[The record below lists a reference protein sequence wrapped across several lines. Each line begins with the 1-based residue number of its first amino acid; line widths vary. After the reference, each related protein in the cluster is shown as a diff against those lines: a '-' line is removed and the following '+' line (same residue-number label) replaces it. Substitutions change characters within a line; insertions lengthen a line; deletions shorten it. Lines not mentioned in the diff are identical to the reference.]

1 MAAEGWLVVDGVEV
15 FSNYRF
21 KKMVEYFQAN
31 NLIPPSS
38 IQFHKDGYST
48 VQPGMKTCPS
58 TWAYSTDASITNMPW
73 YNAGLPES
81 SKFIGYWVES
91 IEGLDPRAFERQ
103 VEQKS
108 YSGAQLS
115 QLRSQ
120 HRELTFEFIVLG
132 SDSEGVEFGMRW
144 LESQVI
150 DFCSSCQLSE
160 IQLRHNDSIAGNPE
174 RGWWKYRR
182 AGLLSGIEWD
192 AEELDIGCRSRR
204 ASMTLVAAD
213 PCRYKCEQTVFAATD
228 VLASGGYTPGT
239 CMSAEDFI
247 LGFDPAVPPKLK
259 KKVGGSYQA
268 TQEYIYA
275 EIPASGAGVNSA
287 VVRLTNNTPAASA
300 LCGASWD
307 VWVTCQSD
315 WASLDEAI
323 ANRRVVMQVADLP
336 ASGQI
341 VIDSSLKTVTVNV
354 NGVEV
359 DHPWQYV
366 AFSDGTSFDWIDCS
380 DCSNLLVGLA
390 PTNPAAVS
398 CIFEVGYVH
407 REGCV

>member
-21 KKMVEYFQAN
+21 KKMVDYFQNAG
-31 NLIPPSS
+31 LIDASS
-38 IQFHKDGYST
+38 IQFKKDAFPT
-48 VQPGMKTCPS
+48 VAPGVKTCPS
-58 TWAYSTDASITNMPW
+58 TWAYNPTTDRTNLPW
-73 YNAGLPES
+73 YNASIPES
-81 SKFIGYWVES
+81 QKLIGFW
-91 IEGLDPRAFERQ
+91 IENIDGLDARAFERQ

-108 YSGAQLS
+108 YSGAQLT

-120 HRELTFEFIVLG
+120 HRELNFEFIVLG
-132 SDSEGVEFGMRW
+132 VDSEGVEYGMRW
-144 LESQVI
+144 LESQLI
-150 DFCSSCQLSE
+150 DFCSTCQLSE
-160 IQLRHNDSIAGNPE
+160 LQLRQNDSISGSPE
-174 RGWWKYRR
+174 RGWWKFRR
-182 AGLLSGIEWD
+182 AGLLNGIEWD
-192 AEELDIGCRSRR
+192 AEEIDFGCRARR
-204 ASMTLVAAD
+204 ASLSVVVAD
-213 PCRYKCEQTVFAATD
+213 PCRYKCEQSVFAATD

-239 CMSAEDFI
+239 CMNFEYFM
-247 LGFDPAVPPKLK
+247 LGFDPTIPPKLK

-275 EIPASGAGVNSA
+275 EIPASGTGVNSA

-300 LCGASWD
+300 LCGSSWD
-307 VWVTCQSD
+307 IWVTCRSD

-341 VIDSSLKTVTVNV
+341 VIDSSLKTVTVNI
-354 NGVEV
+354 NGVDV